1 MINFNRILAVSAIAV
16 IALTGCNKKAPDTA
30 KTTEPTQAAPT
41 AKPVVSTPPTQ
52 AAPAAGNYA
61 GVLGVVSKTKAAV
74 NAGDF
79 AKANT
84 EFGQF
89 EDNWSKV
96 EDGLK
101 AKSSKAY
108 DAIED
113 SVDKVEKALKES
125 KPDKQKVLAE
135 LDSIEKSV
143 NSVGK

>member
-1 MINFNRILAVSAIAV
+1 MINFNRILAVSAIAL
-16 IALTGCNKKAPDTA
+16 IALTGCSNKTPDTA
-30 KTTEPTQAAPT
+30 KTTTEPTQAAPT
-41 AKPVVSTPPTQ
+41 AKPVSAPSTQ

-61 GVLGVVSKTKAAV
+61 GLLGVVSKTKAAV

-79 AKANT
+79 AKAKT

-113 SVDKVEKALKES
+113 SVDKVEKALKEA

-143 NSVGK
+143 NSVAK